1 MSEIDY
7 SQEEQYWKSW
17 AREYFK
23 RQKPGINRLAAELHL
38 NLITTLLDMPE
49 VQEDLI
55 EILGSRDS
63 EEEKQMEFGRNGD
76 RFKLI
81 RNNRGIKGDFR
92 LIRLDPFDQPEEE
105 GDIQIREGSNSL
117 SYWHKRFGIGPEGRR
132 IFRGPNEPAAK
143 KIQEM
148 IDKLK

>member
-17 AREYFK
+17 AREYFE
-23 RQKPGINRLAAELHL
+23 RQKPGINRLAAQLHL
-38 NLITTLLDMPE
+38 NLVNTLLDMSE
-49 VQEDLI
+49 IQEDLM
-55 EILGSRDS
+55 EVLGNRDL
-63 EEEKQMEFGRNGD
+63 EEERQMEFESNGEH
-76 RFKLI
+76 FKLI
-81 RNNRGIKGDFR
+81 RNNRGIRGDFR
-92 LIRLDPFDQPEEE
+92 LIRLDPFNQPEEE
-105 GDIQIREGSNSL
+105 GDIQIREGDNSL